1 MNKSLTKKISGVDS
15 CSFEK
20 INKFNVAIMSLKNQL
35 RTSNNIDELT
45 LVASKI
51 IDLEHQ
57 IVIEKTTGYKQL
69 EEEKK
74 TIECKINKIRRDLKN
89 AEDDL
94 RRVGN
99 HIDLKLV
106 GYKNALQ
113 LRIDS
118 LNDEYN
124 LSIAQMNQISDESD
138 Q

>member
-1 MNKSLTKKISGVDS
+1 MSKSLTKKISSVDS

-35 RTSNNIDELT
+35 RSSNNIDELT

-74 TIECKINKIRRDLKN
+74 TIEYKIDKIRRDLKN
-89 AEDDL
+89 AENDL
-94 RRVGN
+94 HRVGN
-99 HIDLKLV
+99 NIDLKLV

-113 LRIDS
+113 MKIDL

-124 LSIAQMNQISDESD
+124 LSVERMNLISNE
-138 Q
+138 